1 MGLVLNHNMPAIF
14 ASNMLGRNYA
24 RLAVNTA
31 RLSSGL
37 KINGPADDPA
47 GYGVRE
53 MMRTELDVNG
63 QGIRNVADML
73 SLMHTAEGAMAV
85 IDEKLVR
92 MKELA
97 EQAATGTY
105 TTLQRDIINSEYQMM
120 AAEIDRI
127 ANATEFNGV
136 KLLNGSIN
144 PLHRGQG
151 LKVHF
156 GMRDSIAED
165 YYFIQI
171 CDLRATA
178 STGLAIAGDEKND
191 IWATTA
197 LEGFGK
203 ADGCCGGGIPSL
215 NGPVEEWASGQ
226 IFSYGYNWDL
236 GEDDDT
242 LLSRG
247 RYVAGAYQI
256 QSGTSLERLIDSV
269 NRGTQSRVRID
280 FRDDDTV
287 DTLVDHQ
294 PNSSANRIC
303 LGDEIYYVGSYSMN
317 LEACEDPGEF
327 KFYSMSSSQYSLV
340 YSAAQCFAMT
350 VNENSDTYWA
360 KLEDHVYRPGYRSVY
375 VFNREGGDHDGDVF
389 GTDQRLGAIADR
401 AGLSSS
407 ILWYND
413 ETEESGTDGSW
424 FGNGGEAWGVL
435 KAQPTGLGTWSV
447 RLDGRDTGDQRDLWI
462 LNAGSNPSAA
472 AYDLNFFGYGGAK
485 FGTFG
490 SGSVFLDHAG
500 FISGLNRETFTEI
513 QNASGGDWAGAA
525 IRTQSNAQEALGA
538 LDRAIAKKEFCRAR
552 LGAYITRLENTLT
565 NREIMHDTTQAAE
578 SRISDVDIATEMTD
592 FVRNQVLSQAA
603 VSVLSQ
609 ANSLPEMAM
618 SLLNG

>member
-14 ASNMLGRNYA
+14 ASNMLGKNYA

-53 MMRTELDVNG
+53 MMRTELQVND

-85 IDEKLVR
+85 IDEKLIR

-144 PLHRGQG
+144 PRHRGQG

-197 LEGFGK
+197 LEGYGN

-215 NGPVEEWASGQ
+215 SRPVEGWASGQ

-242 LLSRG
+242 ELNRG

-256 QSGTSLERLIDSV
+256 QSGTSLERLIDAV

-280 FRDDDTV
+280 FKVEETV
-287 DTLVDHQ
+287 DSLVNYNA
-294 PNSSANRIC
+294 NSSVSRIC
-303 LGDEIYYVGSYSMN
+303 LGDEIYFLGSASMN
-317 LEACEDPGEF
+317 SAACEDPEKF
-327 KFYSMSSSQYSLV
+327 KFYSMSSSAYTSPLL
-340 YSAAQCFAMT
+340 YSAAQCFAAA

-360 KLEDHVYRPGYRSVY
+360 KLEDYVYRPGYRSVY
-375 VFNREGGDHDGDVF
+375 VFNREGGDHDMDVF
-389 GTDQRLGAIADR
+389 GSDQQLGVVADIP
-401 AGLSSS
+401 GHSST
-407 ILWYND
+407 IMWYND
-413 ETEESGTDGSW
+413 ETEESGRDGSW

-462 LNAGSNPSAA
+462 LNAGSSASGN
-472 AYDLNFFGYGGAK
+472 AYDLNFYGFGGAK

-490 SGSVFLDHAG
+490 NEKDG
-500 FISGLNRETFTEI
+500 FILGLNRETFTEI
-513 QNASGGDWAGAA
+513 QNASGGDWAGAS
-525 IRTQSNAQEALGA
+525 IRTQSNAQEALDA

-565 NREIMHDTTQAAE
+565 NREIMYDTGQAAE

-603 VSVLSQ
+603 VSILSQ
-609 ANSLPEMAM
+609 ANALPEMAM

>member
-1 MGLVLNHNMPAIF
+1 MPATF
-14 ASNMLGRNYA
+14 ASMMLGKNYS

-37 KINGPADDPA
+37 RIAGPADDPA
-47 GYGVRE
+47 GYGIRE

-73 SLMHTAEGAMAV
+73 SLMQTAEGAMAV

-105 TTLQRDIINSEYQMM
+105 TTLQREIINSEYQMM

-144 PLHRGQG
+144 SRHRGQG

-165 YYFIQI
+165 YYFIRI

-178 STGLAIAGDEKND
+178 ATGLAIAGDERND

-197 LEGFGK
+197 ADASSDAGK
-203 ADGCCGGGIPSL
+203 CCGGGIPSL
-215 NGPVEEWASGQ
+215 SQPVEGWASGQ

-236 GEDDDT
+236 GEPDDT
-242 LLSRG
+242 QLNRG

-256 QSGTSLERLIDSV
+256 QSGTSLEMLLDAV

-280 FRDDDTV
+280 FREGEDV
-287 DTLVDHQ
+287 LSLVGY
-294 PNSSANRIC
+294 SAQSNASRIC
-303 LGDEIYYVGSYSMN
+303 LGDEIYYAGNSAMVASACENPADFSFYAMDTSSYS
-317 LEACEDPGEF
+317 LLGD
-327 KFYSMSSSQYSLV
+327 
-340 YSAAQCFAMT
+340 AAQVFART
-350 VNENSDTYWA
+350 VNEKSETYWA
-360 KLEDHVYRPGYRSVY
+360 KVEEHVYRPGYRSVY
-375 VFNREGGDHDGDVF
+375 VFNREGGDRDDVF
-389 GTDQRLGAIADR
+389 GTDQRLGLIADR
-401 AGLSSS
+401 AGYASA

-413 ETEESGTDGSW
+413 ETESEGLDGAW

-435 KAQPTGLGTWSV
+435 KAQPTGLGTWAV
-447 RLDGRDTGDQRDLWI
+447 RLEGRDNGDQRDLWI
-462 LNAGSNPSAA
+462 LNAGSSSEAA
-472 AYDLNFFGYGGAK
+472 AYDLNFYRYGGSK
-485 FGTFG
+485 FGG
-490 SGSVFLDHAG
+490 QALVPNSGNWIRGLDRG
-500 FISGLNRETFTEI
+500 TFTEI

-525 IRTQSNAQEALGA
+525 IRTQSGAQEALSA
-538 LDRAIAKKEFCRAR
+538 LDRAIYKKETCRAR
-552 LGAYITRLENTLT
+552 LGAYINRLENTLT
-565 NREIMHDTTQAAE
+565 NREIMWDTTQAAE
-578 SRISDVDIATEMTD
+578 SRISDVDIAVEMTD

-603 VSVLSQ
+603 VSILSQ
-609 ANSLPEMAM
+609 ANALPEMAM